1 MDEASLRLAQRSV
14 GLVRGPAAKDQ
25 GARVLDLGL
34 QPALLHL
41 AVRILQ
47 PSVLP
52 HCHHAEHS
60 QVNFEIVFFYTK
72 YPSAAIEQSTW
83 AIEMKTF

>member
-25 GARVLDLGL
+25 GARILDLGL

-60 QVNFEIVFFYTK
+60 QVNPTFEFVFFKTK
-72 YPSAAIEQSTW
+72 YPSGPIIIS
-83 AIEMKTF
+83 